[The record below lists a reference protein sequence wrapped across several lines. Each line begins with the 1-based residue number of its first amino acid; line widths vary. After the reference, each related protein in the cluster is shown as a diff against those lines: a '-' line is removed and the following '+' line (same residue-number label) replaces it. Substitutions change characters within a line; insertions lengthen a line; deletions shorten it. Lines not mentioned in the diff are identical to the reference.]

1 MGLRKCPKC
10 DLNYIRDDE
19 KLCGVC
25 LRKNKVNIEEDE
37 DVLCAECG
45 ERRAMK
51 GKELCSVCYKE
62 KLKQQQ
68 PQDRNVG
75 EEDPVEIDIR
85 EVVTL
90 DDVDEVPLDTDVIHA
105 AGDLGVYDDE
115 EEDDLDEDEEE
126 TEEASEQD
134 DDDDIV

>member
-19 KLCGVC
+19 KLCSVC
-25 LRKNKVNIEEDE
+25 LRKNKANRDEDE

-51 GKELCSVCYKE
+51 GRELCSVCYKE

-90 DDVDEVPLDTDVIHA
+90 DDVDEVPLDTDAIRA
-105 AGDLGVYDDE
+105 ASSLGVYDD
-115 EEDDLDEDEEE
+115 DDDDMEEDEEE
-126 TEEASEQD
+126 EEVHEQD
-134 DDDDIV
+134 DDDDDLI